1 MAAPPRFATKLVSSI
16 PSPVPRPAARPV
28 AARPVAACEAAGG
41 GMAGGGVAPCAWN
54 RASALVRRAVAGWLI
69 LAAMT
74 GCAGYRMG
82 ARSLYRNDLR
92 TVHVPMIESASFR
105 RNLGERLTEAVV
117 KQIELTTPYKV
128 VGDPAT
134 AESVLRCQLISDRK
148 DLAIETRTDEPR
160 DLRLSY
166 VVQVDWVDRFGQ
178 PLTQRTEV
186 PMPSAFFGISQSAGL
201 IAEAGQS
208 MATQQ
213 QAALEGLA
221 RQIVGQLEAAW

>member
-1 MAAPPRFATKLVSSI
+1 MAVWPVVILV
-16 PSPVPRPAARPV
+16 
-28 AARPVAACEAAGG
+28 
-41 GMAGGGVAPCAWN
+41 MFGVA
-54 RASALVRRAVAGWLI
+54 
-69 LAAMT
+69 T

-92 TVHVPMIESASFR
+92 TVHVPLIESSSFR

-117 KQIELTTPYKV
+117 KQIEMTTPYKV

-148 DLAIETRTDEPR
+148 DLSIETRTDEPR
-160 DLRLSY
+160 DLRLTF

-178 PLTQRTEV
+178 PLIQRTEI
-186 PMPSAFFGISQSAGL
+186 PMPSAILGISQTTGL

-213 QAALEGLA
+213 QSVLEGLA

>member
-1 MAAPPRFATKLVSSI
+1 MS
-16 PSPVPRPAARPV
+16 ARPT
-28 AARPVAACEAAGG
+28 
-41 GMAGGGVAPCAWN
+41 AWTPAHSAFRV
-54 RASALVRRAVAGWLI
+54 RASRLVGAVLAAIRQTRPSI
-69 LAAMT
+69 LAVSVPLSALALIAIST

-82 ARSLYRNDLR
+82 TRSLYRNDLR
-92 TVHVPMIESASFR
+92 TVHVPMIESSSFR

-148 DLAIETRTDEPR
+148 DLSIETRTDEPR
-160 DLRLSY
+160 DLRLTF

-178 PLTQRTEV
+178 PLIQRTEI
-186 PMPSAFFGISQSAGL
+186 PMPSAFFGISQSTGL

-213 QAALEGLA
+213 QSALEGLA

>member
-1 MAAPPRFATKLVSSI
+1 MS
-16 PSPVPRPAARPV
+16 ARPT
-28 AARPVAACEAAGG
+28 
-41 GMAGGGVAPCAWN
+41 AWTPAHSAFRV
-54 RASALVRRAVAGWLI
+54 RASRLAGALLATIRQTRPSI
-69 LAAMT
+69 LAVSMPLSALALIAIST

-92 TVHVPMIESASFR
+92 TVHVPMIESSSFR

-148 DLAIETRTDEPR
+148 DLSIETRTDEPR
-160 DLRLSY
+160 DLRLTF

-178 PLTQRTEV
+178 PLIQRTEI
-186 PMPSAFFGISQSAGL
+186 PMPSAFFGISQSTGL

-213 QAALEGLA
+213 QSALEGLA

>member
-1 MAAPPRFATKLVSSI
+1 MAAPPRFATQLAPSI
-16 PSPVPRPAARPV
+16 PRPFTSRATRAV
-28 AARPVAACEAAGG
+28 ADGDLAGG
-41 GMAGGGVAPCAWN
+41 DPAPCAWN
-54 RASALVRRAVAGWLI
+54 RAIELWRWAMTSWML

-82 ARSLYRNDLR
+82 PRSLYRNDLR

-166 VVQVDWVDRFGQ
+166 VVQVDWIDRFGQ

-213 QAALEGLA
+213 QSALEGLA